1 MIFVDRDGEKS
12 PLNDEILAHAG
23 REIQNHYSLEPS
35 MRRQTKLDL
44 QAQWHHV
51 REVISQPLAR
61 LFNNKC
67 AYCETLFSSSDRM
80 AVDRFRPSS
89 GASDLTGRGSV
100 DHYGWL
106 SFEWRNLYPIC
117 SGCNR
122 AKRSFFPVDGE
133 RAPLLATIDMIDRQE
148 KAMLLNP
155 CRDDPEEHLEFI
167 EDGSVRA
174 ITKKG
179 EITIKVFNLN
189 RSRLREQ
196 RRSVYAE
203 TLSIVTNAPSGDG
216 EVPSDQPFVA
226 VSRAAAASLRNRL
239 KPLQSFA
246 VPEESRSA
254 ETVIDVDEEAFRLTA
269 RPLQS
274 ISIRNFRMLREVDL
288 TFPEPNSTNAPWLML
303 LGENASGKST
313 LLQAIALALA
323 GAEEAS
329 RLTKPSRVLSSGAAH
344 GQVSLRFWDN
354 TAPVELL
361 YSRGE
366 KLFGGAKR
374 PSAIVLA
381 YGSLR
386 YPDARARDAA
396 TSSSPLFARV
406 APLVK
411 QVAKLPF
418 HRTWLREL
426 PDEQFDV
433 VGRALKE
440 ILPIQQDAVFTRKNG
455 RLFFRN
461 SDHLAS
467 LSEMSAGY
475 QSIVAVCLDIIQLL
489 FERWE
494 TLQSATAV
502 VIIDEIDAHL
512 HPRWKMRIVES
523 LRAAMPQVQFI
534 ASTHDPLV
542 LRGLRNGEVALMER
556 DDNNAVIANRN
567 LPPIEG
573 MQVDDLLV
581 SRHFGLSSTV
591 DPTSEAL
598 YNEYY
603 HLLSLPAD
611 AVRDRR
617 INELRSR
624 LGDREAFGRNRRE
637 NLLLALADEA
647 LAETKPVTKQDL
659 KDTTLSRL
667 RSLAA
672 SRTAIRS
679 RG

>member
-1 MIFVDRDGEKS
+1 
-12 PLNDEILAHAG
+12 
-23 REIQNHYSLEPS
+23 
-35 MRRQTKLDL
+35 
-44 QAQWHHV
+44 
-51 REVISQPLAR
+51 
-61 LFNNKC
+61 
-67 AYCETLFSSSDRM
+67 
-80 AVDRFRPSS
+80 
-89 GASDLTGRGSV
+89 
-100 DHYGWL
+100 
-106 SFEWRNLYPIC
+106 
-117 SGCNR
+117 
-122 AKRSFFPVDGE
+122 
-133 RAPLLATIDMIDRQE
+133 
-148 KAMLLNP
+148 MLLDP

-179 EITIKVFNLN
+179 ETTIKVFNLN
-189 RSRLREQ
+189 RSALREQ
-196 RRSVYAE
+196 RRSIYAE
-203 TLSIVTNAPSGDG
+203 MLSTVADAASPDDLVG
-216 EVPSDQPFVA
+216 SDRPFTA
-226 VSRAAAASLRNRL
+226 TRRAAVASLRNRME
-239 KPLQSFA
+239 PLHSIA

-254 ETVIDVDEEAFRLTA
+254 EIVIDVDEEAFRLTA

-288 TFPEPNSTNAPWLML
+288 TFPEPNSMNAPWLML

-329 RLTKPSRVLSSGAAH
+329 RLTKPNRVLSSGAAY

-361 YSRGE
+361 FRKGE
-366 KLFGGAKR
+366 TLFDGARR

-426 PDEQFDV
+426 PEEQFDV

-440 ILPIQQDAVFTRKNG
+440 ILPIQQNAVFTRKNG
-455 RLFFRN
+455 RLFFLN

-556 DDNNAVIANRN
+556 DDNGAVIANRN

-611 AVRDRR
+611 AARDRR
-617 INELRSR
+617 IDELKLR

-647 LAETKPVTKQDL
+647 LAETKPVTTQDL

-672 SRTAIRS
+672 SRTTIRS
-679 RG
+679 GR

>member
-1 MIFVDRDGEKS
+1 MIFIDRNIVPVLPAD
-12 PLNDEILAHAG
+12 DVTAHVA
-23 REIQNHYSLEPS
+23 RVIANYYALEPS
-35 MRRQTKLDL
+35 VRRQSKLDL
-44 QAQWHHV
+44 NSEWQHFRMQIERPLSGLFHH
-51 REVISQPLAR
+51 
-61 LFNNKC
+61 KC
-67 AYCETLFSSSDRM
+67 AYCETPFDVSERI
-80 AVDRFRPSS
+80 AIDRFRPMSE
-89 GASDLTGRGSV
+89 ASDLSGRGSI

-122 AKRSFFPVDGE
+122 AKRSLFPVEGE
-133 RAPLLATIDMIDRQE
+133 RAPLLTPVETIHTAESALLLDPCIDR
-148 KAMLLNP
+148 P
-155 CRDDPEEHLEFI
+155 DDHLEFI
-167 EDGSVRA
+167 ADGSVEA

-179 EITIKVFNLN
+179 ETSIKVFNLN
-189 RSRLREQ
+189 RRPVREQ
-196 RRSVYAE
+196 RREVYAQA
-203 TLSIVTNAPSGDG
+203 LSYRTTA
-216 EVPSDQPFVA
+216 EVSDITAANRPF
-226 VSRAAAASLRNRL
+226 AAAARAAISSVQIQIT
-239 KPLQSFA
+239 PTFSFA
-246 VPEESRSA
+246 VPEEIRSA
-254 ETVIDVDEEAFRLTA
+254 ETIIGDDEEAFRISA

-274 ISIRNFRMLREVDL
+274 ISIRNFRILREVDL
-288 TFPEPNSTNAPWLML
+288 TFPEPNSTKAPWLML

-313 LLQAIALALA
+313 FLHAVALALA

-329 RLTKPSRVLSSGAAH
+329 RLTRPNKVLSSGAAH
-344 GQVSLRFWDN
+344 GQITLRFWDN
-354 TAPVELL
+354 SSPVELIF
-361 YSRGE
+361 SKGE
-366 KLFGGAKR
+366 KAFSGTKG

-386 YPDARARDAA
+386 YPDPRARDAA
-396 TSSSPLFARV
+396 SSSSPLFARI

-418 HRTWLREL
+418 HRAWLGRL

-440 ILPIQQDAVFTRKNG
+440 ILPIQQESVFSRKNG

-461 SDHLAS
+461 DDHVAS

-489 FERWE
+489 FERWD
-494 TLQSATAV
+494 TLKSATAI

-512 HPRWKMRIVES
+512 HPRWKMRIVDS
-523 LRAAMPQVQFI
+523 LRVALPQVQFI

-556 DDNNAVIANRN
+556 NDLGAVIANGN

-581 SRHFGLSSTV
+581 SRHFGLSSTI

-603 HLLSLPAD
+603 HLLSLPSDTGRD
-611 AVRDRR
+611 ARVSQ
-617 INELRSR
+617 LKAQ

-647 LAETKPVTKQDL
+647 IAETKPVAKEDL
-659 KDTTLSRL
+659 KTTTLSRL
-667 RSLAA
+667 RALAA
-672 SRTAIRS
+672 NVGARK
-679 RG
+679 